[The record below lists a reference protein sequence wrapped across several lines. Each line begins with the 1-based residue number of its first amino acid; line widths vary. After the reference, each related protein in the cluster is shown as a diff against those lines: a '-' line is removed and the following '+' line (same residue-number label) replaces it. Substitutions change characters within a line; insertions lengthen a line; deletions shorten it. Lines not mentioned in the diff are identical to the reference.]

1 VNLTVTADGAEG
13 VVNKNPFNLNVT
25 PGPDGM
31 VVNGL
36 IGGAPSTVTI
46 SKSRIN
52 GALHEILPP
61 PPPAVPEEVPKH

>member
-1 VNLTVTADGAEG
+1 
-13 VVNKNPFNLNVT
+13 
-25 PGPDGM
+25 M

-52 GALHEILPP
+52 GAFGRCGY
-61 PPPAVPEEVPKH
+61 